1 MIVLDT
7 NVLSEPLRPR
17 PDAGVV
23 AWLSDLDDEAAI
35 TAISVGELLAGVRAL
50 PEGRRRSGLLDAVG
64 TALATFA
71 ASVLAYDAGAAR
83 RYAEIRDLRRRA
95 GRPLSVEDGMIA
107 AICLEHGAALATRNA
122 ADFAGLGLE
131 VVDPW
136 G

>member
-23 AWLSDLDDEAAI
+23 AWLSDLEDEAAI
-35 TAISVGELLAGVRAL
+35 TAISVGELLTGVRAL

-64 TALATFA
+64 TTLATFA

-83 RYAEIRDLRRRA
+83 RCAEIRDLRRRA

-107 AICLEHGAALATRNA
+107 AICLEHGAALATRDT

>member
-64 TALATFA
+64 TTLATFA
-71 ASVLAYDAGAAR
+71 AVVLPYDEAAAR
-83 RYAEIRDLRRRA
+83 RFAELAELRRRA